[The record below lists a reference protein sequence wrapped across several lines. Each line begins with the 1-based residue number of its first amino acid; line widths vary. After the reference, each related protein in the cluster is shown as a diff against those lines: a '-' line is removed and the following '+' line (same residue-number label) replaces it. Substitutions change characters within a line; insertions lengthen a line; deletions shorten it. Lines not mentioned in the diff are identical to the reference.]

1 MSIEG
6 AANFLIGAIL
16 VGLGFGVLG
25 IVVVFLNNIF
35 AKYWQPISWPAS
47 MNAPPPSYIQDVN
60 RTAEPNMHYT
70 TDGVG
75 NIKPSD
81 HYKEEVKK

>member
-25 IVVVFLNNIF
+25 RVLVFLNNIF

-47 MNAPPPSYIQDVN
+47 MTAPPPSYIQDES
-60 RTAEPNMHYT
+60 RIEADKMKETKPK
-70 TDGVG
+70 
-75 NIKPSD
+75 NI
-81 HYKEEVKK
+81 

>member
-25 IVVVFLNNIF
+25 IVLVFLNNIF

-47 MNAPPPSYIQDVN
+47 MRAPPPSYIEDIN
-60 RTAEPNMHYT
+60 RTTEPSMGT
-70 TDGVG
+70 VG
-75 NIKPSD
+75 NVKPVD
-81 HYKEEVKK
+81 HYKEEVKTK

>member
-25 IVVVFLNNIF
+25 IVLVFLNNIF
-35 AKYWQPISWPAS
+35 SKYWQPISWPAS
-47 MNAPPPSYIQDVN
+47 MTAPPPSYIEDES
-60 RTAEPNMHYT
+60 RIDADKMKETKPK
-70 TDGVG
+70 
-75 NIKPSD
+75 NI
-81 HYKEEVKK
+81 

>member
-6 AANFLIGAIL
+6 AANFLVGAIL

-25 IVVVFLNNIF
+25 VVLVFLNNIF

-47 MNAPPPSYIQDVN
+47 MTAPPASYIQDIN
-60 RTAEPNMHYT
+60 RTEEPVM
-70 TDGVG
+70 G
-75 NIKPSD
+75 
-81 HYKEEVKK
+81 EVKEVKPK